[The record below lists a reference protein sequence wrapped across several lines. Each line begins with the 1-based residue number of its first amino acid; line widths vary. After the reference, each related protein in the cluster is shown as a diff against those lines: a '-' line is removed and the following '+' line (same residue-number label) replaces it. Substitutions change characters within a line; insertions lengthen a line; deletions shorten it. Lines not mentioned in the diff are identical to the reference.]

1 MAGAQAEHARE
12 IEAKNGEL
20 SRSEARYRMLT
31 EASLDAVFV
40 ADCSARITLF
50 NPSAETTFG
59 YAAAEVLGRPLCVLL
74 PGECEEDGREFLR
87 LLLERDPAIVGQTL
101 EMQGC
106 RKGGERFPLEIS
118 ISAIETSEAVQFLG
132 AIRDQTDRQKMTAI
146 LAQSEKLASIGLLS
160 AGVAHEIN
168 NPLAF
173 VGNNLAVLER
183 DLGGILDLVHAYE
196 SSDPLLLDRDPA
208 LMAKIAAMRED
219 LDWDYVRSN
228 LGRMLTRT
236 REGVGR
242 VASIVQTMRGLA
254 RTAPPE
260 VEPASLGGLVTASLE
275 LIQGRVRKDGI
286 EVRRSDPSE
295 PLPPLSCV
303 PTLIGQVLV
312 NLLINA
318 IQAIETSSKT
328 GEKTLSVALKREG
341 TAQVVEITDSGDGIA
356 DDVLPK
362 LFDPFFTT
370 KEVGEGTGL
379 GLSITHGIIA
389 GHGGRIEVEGRP
401 GLGARFR
408 LRLPEGGMRA
418 GGPARE
424 MSRSRA
430 IPFGPNSR

>member
-1 MAGAQAEHARE
+1 
-12 IEAKNGEL
+12 
-20 SRSEARYRMLT
+20 
-31 EASLDAVFV
+31 
-40 ADCSARITLF
+40 
-50 NPSAETTFG
+50 
-59 YAAAEVLGRPLCVLL
+59 
-74 PGECEEDGREFLR
+74 
-87 LLLERDPAIVGQTL
+87 
-101 EMQGC
+101 MQGR
-106 RKGGERFPLEIS
+106 RKDDERFPLEIS
-118 ISAIETSEAVQFLG
+118 ISAIETSEEVQFLG
-132 AIRDQTDRQKMTAI
+132 SIRDQTDRQKMTAM

-173 VGNNLAVLER
+173 VGNNLAVLDR
-183 DLGGILDLVHAYE
+183 DLLGILDLLVAYE
-196 SSDPLLLDRDPA
+196 AADPILRDRDPA
-208 LMAKIAAMRED
+208 LMDELLAIRED

-260 VEPASLGGLVTASLE
+260 LESASLSGLVTAALD

-286 EVRRSDPSE
+286 EVRRRDPEKSM
-295 PLPPLSCV
+295 PALSCV
-303 PTLIGQVLV
+303 PTLISQVLV

-318 IQAIETSSKT
+318 IQAIETSSKA
-328 GEKTLSVALKREG
+328 GEKILSVDLRREG
-341 TAQVVEITDSGDGIA
+341 MVQIVEITDSGDGIA
-356 DDVLPK
+356 GDVLPK

-389 GHGGRIEVEGRP
+389 GHGGQIEVEGRP

-418 GGPARE
+418 SATTRDDF
-424 MSRSRA
+424 RSKTTPSTPTPR
-430 IPFGPNSR
+430 